1 MIGAI
6 VRLTFEEISLN
17 SINENNNS
25 FNDEDGILV
34 EEQEATGFK
43 CGVCGTNLKVRV
55 YFKDDKYHR
64 RISCPNCKYS
74 ITPSKRMP
82 L

>member
-1 MIGAI
+1 MIGAV

-64 RISCPNCKYS
+64 RISCPKCKYS
-74 ITPSKRMP
+74 ITPSERP
-82 L
+82 TL

>member
-1 MIGAI
+1 MIGAV
-6 VRLTFEEISLN
+6 VRQTFEEISLN

-55 YFKDDKYHR
+55 YFKNDKYHR
-64 RISCPNCKYS
+64 RISCPKCKYS
-74 ITPSKRMP
+74 ITPSERP
-82 L
+82 AL

>member
-1 MIGAI
+1 MIGAV
-6 VRLTFEEISLN
+6 VRLIFEEISLN

-34 EEQEATGFK
+34 EEQEVADFK
-43 CGVCGTNLKVRV
+43 CGVCGANLKVRV